1 MQTTEPTIRRG
12 GAELIPYVRELWN
25 LLFDHH
31 VETGAAG
38 LEVVPRDQ
46 SWPLR
51 EAHYAALIAAQP
63 RASIWL
69 ASHGDDILGYALSVV
84 SDFEGQ
90 SAVVLETL
98 SVDPATRGMGVGSL
112 LMDAV
117 DREAAAEDIEVG
129 IVDVMAGNPR
139 ARALYLRRG
148 YSAWS
153 ETWMRSE
160 PTAAVDRRSDNEQL
174 PRLVASAE
182 ALGLQPEI
190 SSGPDDTWVSA
201 DSIVDLSITGD
212 ALARETLGASDDP
225 RPEQLDRM
233 LADLSDAGFWTIRF
247 ELPIEPSA
255 AWIRAQLQERGFRI
269 STERLVRR

>member
-1 MQTTEPTIRRG
+1 MQITEPTIRRG

-38 LEVVPRDQ
+38 LEVIPRDQ

-51 EAHYAALIAAQP
+51 EAHYAALIEAQP

-69 ASHGDDILGYALSVV
+69 ASHGDDILGYALSFVC
-84 SDFEGQ
+84 DFEGQ

-129 IVDVMAGNPR
+129 IVDVMTGNPR

-160 PTAAVDRRSDNEQL
+160 PVIGSRPRGESGLLSLAAT
-174 PRLVASAE
+174 AE
-182 ALGLQPEI
+182 ALGLQLKI

-201 DSIVDLSITGD
+201 DAIVDLSITGD

-247 ELPIEPSA
+247 ELPTEPSA
-255 AWIRAQLQERGFRI
+255 TWLRAQLQERGFRI

>member
-160 PTAAVDRRSDNEQL
+160 PVIGSRPRNESGLLGLAAT
-174 PRLVASAE
+174 AE
-182 ALGLQPEI
+182 ALGLQLKV

-255 AWIRAQLQERGFRI
+255 ARIRAQLQERGFRI